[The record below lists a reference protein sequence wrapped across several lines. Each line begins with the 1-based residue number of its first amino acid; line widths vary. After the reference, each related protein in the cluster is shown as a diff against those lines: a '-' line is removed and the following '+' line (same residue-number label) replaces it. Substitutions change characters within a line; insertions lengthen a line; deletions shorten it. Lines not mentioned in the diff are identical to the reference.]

1 MEHTI
6 KHIDPLTV
14 VHIAC
19 DHNND
24 ERPYVE
30 GTFLG
35 YTEVPARDGWGTLRP
50 TAFAIVQFDHNASG
64 YLNRD
69 GYLPSSYIEYTL
81 VEPHLVSVAPWYVGV
96 YEVYRCYG
104 GPEEGGW
111 WYDSGSLILAEMY
124 DTYDE
129 ALQRGSELEVEWPDN
144 NTYTSVVYSG
154 GDYRVRIDT
163 EPPRN
168 YPEDRPRYE

>member
-111 WYDSGSLILAEMY
+111 WYDAGEAIHSETAE
-124 DTYDE
+124 TEDE
-129 ALQRGSELEVEWPDN
+129 AQAILERLVEEYPKTGARYSVLGGEDYDVFITE
-144 NTYTSVVYSG
+144 TY
-154 GDYRVRIDT
+154 
-163 EPPRN
+163 EPSFPTQMMA
-168 YPEDRPRYE
+168 YE